1 MSAILPPMEDGRYC
15 SNCRAELPRDAESCP
30 ECGVYAGDLFDERS
44 LRPRTRRVFA
54 LALIAAVLVAAGTMV
69 WLSMD
74 EPPPLPWQKKDPA
87 QVKQTPPELRVVGD
101 RPGSSARRAK
111 GAKINEAEAIRLVRR
126 HLVSTTNI
134 ANPCLVV
141 MSNGPRG
148 GDYYFTAFNRCD
160 STRMGR
166 FRVDGK
172 TSAVALAK

>member
-1 MSAILPPMEDGRYC
+1 MEDGRYC
-15 SNCRAELPRDAESCP
+15 SNCRAELTENVDACP

-44 LRPRTRRVFA
+44 LRPRTRRGFA
-54 LALIAAVLVAAGTMV
+54 IALVVAVLVAAGTAFLLTMP
-69 WLSMD
+69 
-74 EPPPLPWQKKDPA
+74 EPPKLPWEKKEPTV
-87 QVKQTPPELRVVGD
+87 VKRTPPEVRVVGD
-101 RPGSSARRAK
+101 RPGSAARRAA

-141 MSNGPRG
+141 MSNGPRS

-172 TSAVALAK
+172 TSAVSLAK